1 MTAVDL
7 RSEIQRLRADLTRG
21 VGNNL
26 NQVAQ
31 PLHLMAKS
39 RSPADPVGIAALMRD
54 VAREFLAI
62 RKSAD
67 MLLRH
72 IEPRRRRRR

>member
-1 MTAVDL
+1 
-7 RSEIQRLRADLTRG
+7 
-21 VGNNL
+21 
-26 NQVAQ
+26 
-31 PLHLMAKS
+31 
-39 RSPADPVGIAALMRD
+39 LMRD

-72 IEPRRRRRR
+72 VEPRRRRRR